1 MPHVAQWKK
10 EEISNLKSLIE
21 NHQVVGVAN
30 LANIP
35 APQLQKMRRTLKE
48 SATVKMSRKT
58 LMNLAL
64 NDSGKSNI
72 ENLGE
77 HMEGQPALIFTN
89 MNPFKLYKILEDSK
103 TQAPA
108 KAGSIAPSDIV
119 VPKGDTSFKP
129 GPVLGEL
136 QKIGIP
142 AKIEKGKIVITNNKT
157 VVGAGEEISK
167 DIASILT
174 RLEIYPLEVGIDL
187 KAAYEDQTIY
197 TSDILTID
205 PDKTLSDVQRAF
217 SQALNLSVNAV
228 IFTKESLP
236 IMLQNAERKSI
247 NLALNAEILTS
258 KTREMLLSRAYLEM
272 LALAGE
278 LSAKDEKAVDDELRE
293 RLKSKPVQVEVKDKE
308 EPEEEEEE
316 EEESEE
322 EKEEEAAAGLG
333 ALFG

>member
-21 NHQVVGVAN
+21 SHQVVGIAN

-35 APQLQKMRRTLKE
+35 APQLQKMRRTLKD

-58 LMNLAL
+58 FMNLAL

-72 ENLGE
+72 EDLGE
-77 HMEGQPALIFTN
+77 HMEGQPAMIFTN

-119 VPKGDTSFKP
+119 IPKGDTPFKP

-157 VVGAGEEISK
+157 VVDAGDEISK
-167 DIASILT
+167 DVASILT

-205 PDKTLSDVQRAF
+205 SDKTLSDVQKAF
-217 SQALNLSVNAV
+217 SQALNLSVNAA

-272 LALAGE
+272 LALASE
-278 LSAKDEKAVDDELRE
+278 LSAQDEKAIDDELRE
-293 RLKSKPVQVEVKDKE
+293 RLKSKPVQVEVKEDKE
-308 EPEEEEEE
+308 EPEEEEE